1 MHTDDDHKPTILVT
15 DDDVNICS
23 ILRRCL
29 DMEGYIV
36 STVHSGEEA
45 MEALSKAH
53 YDLLVSDIMM
63 PGISGLELL
72 DKVKIAYPDMA
83 ILMITGVDDRNT
95 ALEALKKGAFGYIIK
110 PFDLNELLIQ
120 VVNVLERRR
129 LSMESLE
136 YEKRLEE
143 EVSERTSDL
152 RRREEEIA
160 LRLVSAAEYRDNDTG
175 EHIRRLGLFAAELA
189 RAIGW
194 PAFNVDDIRVA
205 ATMHDIGKIGISD
218 TILLK
223 AGKLEPDEFEAIKTH
238 TEIGAGILTG
248 SNIPLLK
255 MAKEIA
261 LYHHEKW
268 DGSGY
273 PNGLKGEDIPESAR
287 IVAVVD
293 VYDAMAY
300 DRVYRS
306 AFAEEKVHGIMR
318 NERGRHFDP
327 RILDVFFA
335 IFQKIKAIKQQIDR
349 EAAH

>member
-1 MHTDDDHKPTILVT
+1 MHKDLPHKPTVLIT

-29 DMEGYIV
+29 DMEGYAV

-45 MEALSKAH
+45 MEALSQAH
-53 YDLLVSDIMM
+53 FDLLVSDLMM

-72 DKVKIAYPDMA
+72 DKAKIAYPDMA
-83 ILMITGVDDRNT
+83 VLMITGVDDRST

-129 LSMESLE
+129 LAMESLE

-143 EVSERTSDL
+143 EVSERISDL
-152 RRREEEIA
+152 RCREEEIA

-194 PAFNVDDIRVA
+194 SAFDVDDIRVA
-205 ATMHDIGKIGISD
+205 ATMHDIGKIGIPD

-223 AGKLEPDEFEAIKTH
+223 AGKLEQHEFETIKTH

-273 PNGLKGEDIPESAR
+273 PNGRKGEDIPESAR

-293 VYDAMAY
+293 VFDAMAY
-300 DRVYRS
+300 DRVYRP
-306 AFAEEKVHGIMR
+306 AFAEEKVLGIMR

-327 RILDVFFA
+327 RILDIFLT
-335 IFQKIKAIKQQIDR
+335 IFQKIREIKQQVDS
-349 EAAH
+349 ETAP